1 MNLQQIIDSILAVN
15 PIVSIETI
23 EANLTAKNKKFI
35 RTDLLNDLSEMYDVR
50 GTMVISKVP
59 TEITRTMTQ
68 MNKLVDDLYMQD
80 VTIWANSVEDNEM
93 MEISG
98 TVYTLG
104 KNGYRYIG
112 VEDEVKCY
120 APQNI
125 RKLQVGNVTV
135 VRKTN

>member
-1 MNLQQIIDSILAVN
+1 MNLQQIVNQILSVN

-50 GTMVISKVP
+50 GTMVVSKVP
-59 TEITRTMTQ
+59 TEITKTMTQ
-68 MNKLVDDLYMQD
+68 MNKLINNLYMQD
-80 VTIWANSVEDNEM
+80 ITVWANSVEDNEL

-98 TVYTLG
+98 TVYKLG
-104 KNGYRYIG
+104 QNGYRYIG
-112 VEDEVKCY
+112 FEDTVKCY

-125 RKLQVGNVTV
+125 RKLKVGVVTV
-135 VRKTN
+135 VRK